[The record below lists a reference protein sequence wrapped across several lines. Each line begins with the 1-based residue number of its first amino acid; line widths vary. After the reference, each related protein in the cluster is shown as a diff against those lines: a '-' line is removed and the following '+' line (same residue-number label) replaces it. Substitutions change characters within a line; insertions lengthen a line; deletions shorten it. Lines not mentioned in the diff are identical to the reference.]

1 MQPADPGQPAM
12 QPADDDRDEAT
23 RIVRRGSPRHGAAA
37 PQPSISSESD
47 DSSDS
52 DDSSQP
58 DDEAGLDDDTVIV
71 QRTADERTVIVQRE
85 ADERTRIVQRA
96 GDEHTRRVARRPKAG
111 GEPDRADDRADDNA
125 VDNADDDNA
134 DDATVRS
141 SRGSTAVDTLLSSR
155 RAAAPAHTPVADALQ
170 RRYEPPQ
177 VQSGASVRYAAR
189 PTPAIVAPRAPL
201 PVADPQPDVARL
213 RLADAAAE
221 IREHAA
227 AVKRHRRRF
236 TLVAI
241 ISITG
246 VVVLAAAAYTV
257 FTVLTW

>member
-1 MQPADPGQPAM
+1 M
-12 QPADDDRDEAT
+12 QPADDDLDEAT

-37 PQPSISSESD
+37 PEPSINSEPD

-71 QRTADERTVIVQRE
+71 QRTTDERTVIVQRE
-85 ADERTRIVQRA
+85 TDERTRIVQRA
-96 GDEHTRRVARRPKAG
+96 GDEHTRRVARRPRVG
-111 GEPDRADDRADDNA
+111 GEPGNA
-125 VDNADDDNA
+125 VDNADNADNNA

-141 SRGSTAVDTLLSSR
+141 PRGNTAADTLLSSR

-201 PVADPQPDVARL
+201 PVSDPQPDLARL

-227 AVKRHRRRF
+227 AVKRRRRRF

-241 ISITG
+241 ISTTG